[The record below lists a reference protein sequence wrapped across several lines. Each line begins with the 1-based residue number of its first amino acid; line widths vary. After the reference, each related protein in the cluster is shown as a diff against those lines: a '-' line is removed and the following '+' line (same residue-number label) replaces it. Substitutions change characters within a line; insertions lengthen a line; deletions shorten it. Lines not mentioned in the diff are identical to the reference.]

1 VYISEVHG
9 DGYDSRT
16 YHPQTLSPVSEDY
29 IELYNSGPKC
39 NLNGFKLDDDDGW
52 SGWSGNPEDVW
63 NALNDKTFGD
73 VVIDAGDYWLGF
85 QDTDFSSGISSNTDV
100 LYLGDPNG
108 NWLKVQTL
116 SADLDD
122 SQEFK
127 LSTIFNAAGQACRAQ
142 GTPGAA
148 NPECE
153 SDVVDP
159 PEPHYYDITV
169 IQCAPGTYSTNGF
182 EPCQSCD
189 AGFWTAGDNRVT
201 CTAAAC
207 APGTYSTNGFEPCQS
222 CDAGL
227 WTAGD
232 NRVTCIAVA
241 CAPGTYNSTNGF
253 EPCQS
258 CDAGF
263 WTAGDNRLACT
274 AVADML
280 ENGGFADLQDAMTV
294 VASYEEGRAAM
305 KSAYNDYCPAQS

>member
-1 VYISEVHG
+1 MLALLLFSLISAAKANEPACQLATATTPGVYISEVHG
-9 DGYDSRT
+9 DGSNSRT
-16 YHPQTLSPVSEDY
+16 VHPQTLSPVTEDY

-85 QDTDFSSGISSNTDV
+85 EGTDYSSGISYNTDV

-116 SADLDD
+116 SADFDD
-122 SQEFK
+122 SQVFTFT

-148 NPECE
+148 NSECK
-153 SDVVDP
+153 SDVVNP
-159 PEPHYYDITV
+159 PEPHYYDIQV

-201 CTAAAC
+201 CTA
-207 APGTYSTNGFEPCQS
+207 
-222 CDAGL
+222 
-227 WTAGD
+227 
-232 NRVTCIAVA
+232 VA
-241 CAPGTYNSTNGF
+241 S
-253 EPCQS
+253 
-258 CDAGF
+258 
-263 WTAGDNRLACT
+263 
-274 AVADML
+274 ML
-280 ENGGFADLQDAMTV
+280 QNGGFADLQDAMTV